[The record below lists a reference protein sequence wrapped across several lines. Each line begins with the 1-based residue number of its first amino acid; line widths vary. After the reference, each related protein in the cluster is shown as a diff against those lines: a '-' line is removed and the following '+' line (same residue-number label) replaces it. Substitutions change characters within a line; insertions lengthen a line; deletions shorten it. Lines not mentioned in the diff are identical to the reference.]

1 MPYFF
6 LYLFTSSRVSRV
18 HHPALESLRTHIPA
32 VLAHSKAPSTFKTY
46 HGCFKRWKSWA
57 SGFPEV
63 IYFPAQ
69 EEHVAL
75 YLISLVQ
82 SGSSYSSIQQ
92 AFYSISFFHN
102 ACGVSNPC
110 KSAFLLA
117 ILEGCKRVASK
128 PSKLNRVPILPEH
141 LVALVNR
148 FATPSASL
156 GDIRDVCF
164 CLLAFAG
171 FLRFDELSSLRW
183 SDISFFQDHIEL
195 YVSRSKVDQLGK
207 GCTLV
212 IASTGTPACPCAM
225 LLRYAALAR
234 RNLDSVEFVFQNLS
248 FSSSKGYSLRSGTS
262 LSYTR
267 AREVVLAK
275 FRAIGVDTSGIGLHS
290 LRIGGASAALNSGV
304 PDHVIKNHGR
314 WKSDS
319 AKDLYCR
326 ENLRRQLLATS
337 RIGL

>member
-1 MPYFF
+1 MPFFF
-6 LYLFTSSRVSRV
+6 LYLFTSSRVPRV
-18 HHPALESLRTHIPA
+18 HHPALESLRRHIPA

-46 HGCFKRWKSWA
+46 HDCFKRWKSWA

-63 IYFPAQ
+63 ICFPAQ
-69 EEHVAL
+69 EEHVAM

-82 SGSSYSSIQQ
+82 SGSSNFSIQQ

-102 ACGVSNPC
+102 AYGVSNPC

-128 PSKLNRVPILPEH
+128 PFKLSSRVPILPEH

-171 FLRFDELSSLRW
+171 FLRFDELSRLRW

-195 YVSRSKVDQLGK
+195 YVSKSKVDQLGK
-207 GCTLV
+207 GC
-212 IASTGTPACPCAM
+212 G
-225 LLRYAALAR
+225 
-234 RNLDSVEFVFQNLS
+234 
-248 FSSSKGYSLRSGTS
+248 
-262 LSYTR
+262 
-267 AREVVLAK
+267 
-275 FRAIGVDTSGIGLHS
+275 
-290 LRIGGASAALNSGV
+290 
-304 PDHVIKNHGR
+304 
-314 WKSDS
+314 
-319 AKDLYCR
+319 
-326 ENLRRQLLATS
+326 
-337 RIGL
+337 